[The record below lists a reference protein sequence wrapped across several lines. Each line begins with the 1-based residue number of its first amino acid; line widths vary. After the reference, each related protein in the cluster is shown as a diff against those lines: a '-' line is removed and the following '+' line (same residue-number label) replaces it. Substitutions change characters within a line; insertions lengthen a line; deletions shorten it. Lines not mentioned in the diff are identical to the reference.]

1 MTQINKLISLFFL
14 LTSFVYSNSLLSK
27 PSDEVV
33 VLNEN
38 NFVVIRGT
46 INGQS
51 TSKVVAK
58 LSDNSEKDLYVY
70 LNTGGGSVIDGMQ
83 IVQTL
88 LTIQKTGRNIHCIGN
103 VALSMGF
110 VIMQFCQNRYVLES
124 SILMQHQMS
133 LGTEGQLMNI
143 KSYMQFIDSMSES
156 IDKRQAERMGMTL
169 VDFKNKA
176 NHDWWMFGGDSV
188 LNNAADK
195 LVYIQCDVKGTEVDF
210 VPTFFGEAKLTFSR
224 CPLARHPLKIEF
236 ENPIS
241 NSTINRE
248 EALREIYKS
257 YDLSTYIQDRILGF
271 DKSSSYTL

>member
-1 MTQINKLISLFFL
+1 MSRMSNLISLFFL
-14 LTSFVYSNSLLSK
+14 LTSFVYSNGLLSR
-27 PSDEVV
+27 PSDEVI

-38 NFVVIRGT
+38 NFVVIRGN

-51 TSKVVAK
+51 TSKIVAK

-110 VIMQFCQNRYVLES
+110 VIMQFCQHRYVLES

-143 KSYMQFIDSMSES
+143 KSYMQFIESMSES

-176 NHDWWMFGGDSV
+176 NHDWWMFGEDSV

-210 VPTFFGEAKLTFSR
+210 VQTCFGEVKLTFSK

-236 ENPIS
+236 ANPIS
-241 NSTINRE
+241 NSTINKE
-248 EALREIYKS
+248 EALITIYKS
-257 YDLSTYIQDRILGF
+257 YDLNTYIQDRMLGY
-271 DKSSSYTL
+271 DKSSYTL

>member
-1 MTQINKLISLFFL
+1 MNNIISIFFL
-14 LTSFVYSNSLLSK
+14 LTSFVYSNSLLSREI
-27 PSDEVV
+27 DDVI

-38 NFVVIRGT
+38 NFVVIRGN

-51 TSKVVAK
+51 TSKVISK

-88 LTIQKTGRNIHCIGN
+88 LTIQKSGRNVHCIGN
-103 VALSMGF
+103 IALSMGF

-143 KSYMQFIDSMSES
+143 KSYMQFIESMSES
-156 IDKRQAERMGMTL
+156 IDKRQAQRMNMTL

-176 NHDWWMFGGDSV
+176 NNDWWMFGEDSV

-195 LVYIQCDVKGTEVDF
+195 LVYIKCDVKGTEIEII
-210 VPTFFGEAKLTFSR
+210 PTYFFGNVKVTFSK
-224 CPLARHPLKIEF
+224 CPLARHPIKVEF
-236 ENPIS
+236 ENSLS

-248 EALREIYKS
+248 EALKEIYNS
-257 YDLSTYIQDRILGF
+257 YDLNTYIQNRMLGF
-271 DKSSSYTL
+271 DKSSNYYL